1 MSIKILT
8 EQILNKIPT
17 IGKWQRK
24 FILHLFPL
32 WMVIRGRYNF
42 TNLSRYGEYIED
54 TYRNNFARSFDFLT
68 FNQKLVEQSLSKDC
82 ILAFDPVFIPKSGKH
97 TNGVQY
103 FYSGC
108 AGREQ
113 WGLEFSGIAAVDLW
127 DKTALHLLALQTI
140 RNKKEVSK
148 ESTSTPKSPKNSL
161 LEYYANHLI
170 SNAECL
176 QKVSNYL
183 AVDAFFSRS
192 TFINPIVEAGFVVFT
207 RLRKDA
213 FMRYLYHGPK
223 RKGRGR
229 PKQYDGRINPLELR
243 ADQFTPC
250 AKAEDGSWIAYEAI
264 VNIRAWKRNVRLVVE
279 HQLDE
284 KGQIKS
290 YKLYVCTDTEQS
302 GGNVKHAYNS
312 RFQIEFLYRDGK
324 QHAGLN
330 HCQARS
336 EEKLF
341 FHLNTALTCVS
352 LAKVAY
358 HLIPL
363 PKAMQIDEKL
373 KEKPFSMADIKNTLS
388 NEFLFNRIISLF
400 GLNPN
405 SNKIKTIRDKFC
417 SFGNIAA

>member
-8 EQILNKIPT
+8 EQILNKLPKV
-17 IGKWQRK
+17 GQWQRK

-42 TNLSRYGEYIED
+42 INLARYGEYIED
-54 TYRNNFARSFDFLT
+54 SYRNNFARSFDFLS
-68 FNQKLVEQSLSKDC
+68 FNQHLVEQTLSSDR

-108 AGREQ
+108 AGREK
-113 WGLEFSGIAAVDLW
+113 WGLEFSGIAAVDLR
-127 DKTALHLLALQTI
+127 DKTALHLTAIQT
-140 RNKKEVSK
+140 NKDEL
-148 ESTSTPKSPKNSL
+148 TPNNSL
-161 LEYYANHLI
+161 LEYYAQHLI
-170 SNAECL
+170 SNAEQL
-176 QKVSNYL
+176 QKTAKIV

-192 TFINPIVEAGFVVFT
+192 TFINPVTEAGFVVVT

-213 FMRYLYHGPK
+213 VIRYLYHGPK

-229 PKQYDGRINPLELR
+229 PKQYDGRVNPLELR
-243 ADQFTPC
+243 EDQFTPC

-264 VNIRAWKRNVRLVVE
+264 VNIKAWKRNVRLVVE
-279 HQLDE
+279 QTFDE
-284 KGQIKS
+284 NGQIKS
-290 YKLYVCTDTEQS
+290 YKLYVCTDIQQT
-302 GGNVKHAYNS
+302 GGQIKHAYNS

-352 LAKVAY
+352 LAKVVY
-358 HLIPL
+358 HLSDDFF
-363 PKAMQIDEKL
+363 DEVENK
-373 KEKPFSMADIKNTLS
+373 KPFSLADIKNTLT
-388 NEFLFNRIISLF
+388 NEFVFNRIISMF
-400 GLNPN
+400 GFNPN
-405 SNKIKTIRDKFC
+405 SNKIKSIRDKFRL
-417 SFGNIAA
+417 FGKIAA

>member
-8 EQILNKIPT
+8 EQILNKIPR

-32 WMVIRGRYNF
+32 WLVIRGRYNF
-42 TNLSRYGEYIED
+42 LNLSRYGEYIED
-54 TYRNNFARSFDFLT
+54 SYRNNFARSFDFLT
-68 FNQKLVEQSLSKDC
+68 FNQKLVEKSLSSDC

-97 TNGVQY
+97 TSGVQY

-108 AGREQ
+108 AGREK
-113 WGLEFSGIAAVDLW
+113 WGLEFSGIAAIDLW
-127 DKTALHLLALQTI
+127 DKTALHLIALQTQ
-140 RNKKEVSK
+140 KE
-148 ESTSTPKSPKNSL
+148 EIQGNTPNNSL
-161 LEYYANHLI
+161 LEYYANHLVK
-170 SNAECL
+170 NAESL

-183 AVDAFFSRS
+183 AVDAFFARS
-192 TFINPIVEAGFVVFT
+192 TFINPMIAAGYVVFT

-229 PKQYDGRINPLELR
+229 PKQYDGRINPLKLK
-243 ADQFTPC
+243 ASQFTPC
-250 AKAEDGSWIAYEAI
+250 AKAEDGSWIAYEAV

-284 KGQIKS
+284 NGQIKA
-290 YKLYVCTDTEQS
+290 YKLYVCTDLKQS
-302 GGNVKHAYNS
+302 GGNIKLAYNS
-312 RFQIEFLYRDGK
+312 RFQIEFLYRDAK

-352 LAKVAY
+352 LAKVAH
-358 HLIPL
+358 HLS
-363 PKAMQIDEKL
+363 DEKNL
-373 KEKPFSMADIKNTLS
+373 NKSFSMADIKNTLT

-400 GLNPN
+400 GLNTN
-405 SNKIKTIRDKFC
+405 SYKIKSIRDKFC